1 MKRVLNEKIEK
12 IITTQLNNLKLVVN
26 NNIVRYKTVKKNE
39 KIEKIMTMQLN
50 NMKLLINI
58 EGEDIT
64 LIIWFLKECFPYGL
78 HCQLILLVIKVCL
91 NAVLFLLFI
100 TIIRILFHK
109 KISQ

>member
-64 LIIWFLKECFPYGL
+64 LII
-78 HCQLILLVIKVCL
+78 
-91 NAVLFLLFI
+91 
-100 TIIRILFHK
+100 
-109 KISQ
+109 